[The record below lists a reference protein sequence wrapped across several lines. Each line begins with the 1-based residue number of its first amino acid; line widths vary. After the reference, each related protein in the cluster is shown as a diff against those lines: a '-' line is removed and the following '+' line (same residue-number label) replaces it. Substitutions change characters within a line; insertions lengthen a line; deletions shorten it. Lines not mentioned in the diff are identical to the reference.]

1 MAFAARVPQLKKVV
15 RDVVSSAPK
24 KASAGGFWD
33 AVVKTR
39 KPTTKNV
46 SETTV
51 SQMLRVIFPEYRLKI
66 IRTFHG
72 AVKENTTKT
81 IAFLIAAEQL
91 EPVKNIVEGTERL
104 EEIKATLMSGECDH
118 MFELDVCEELHQL
131 VAAMVQV
138 EQDMLNGN
146 ASPLHMCAVCDVPKA
161 VKWLVKHGN
170 STEIVDMD
178 GATPLLL
185 AATLNKP
192 RIVEALCVSGA
203 DAEFMKKSGQSIL
216 FSSAAIGHAEVVRIL
231 LKYKADPNNAH
242 KSGCTP
248 LWIACANG
256 HTEVVKSLVENGAF
270 KNDAIR
276 LRTVLELDT
285 DSTAMKAV
293 IEALE
298 SRGKAKKPE
307 GEWGEE
313 DGQALMGLLAASGAK
328 SAPKG
333 KDDNNEKDRGSK
345 SVVTQGGATAL
356 WIAACNGHA
365 EICEFLI
372 EKGANAEALCND
384 TSPLWIAAANGHH
397 SVVAALRWR
406 TKLEHRSIDGATP
419 LWAAAENGHY
429 DVVSSLLDGGANTEA
444 CSMDQRTPLHIAAG
458 NRHSAVV
465 KRLLVAGANP
475 RATSADGSTAAH
487 VLMSKGFSTSGSGKG
502 DWEEVMAMLVKAGV
516 NVTATKVN
524 GMNALHDAV
533 SMLEYEQVK
542 YLMEQG
548 QLDPN
553 QCDEEGHTPLH
564 IAAAKGDARMG
575 RLLLGGEETDVD
587 CRCSDGPHKGATA
600 LWLAANRG
608 NTEMV
613 KLLLEAK
620 ADCALVDKT
629 GVSPLMAAIENGSTD
644 CVAALKVA
652 TQQQLTQSK
661 GKVDF
666 GGRGHNS
673 VPSFLKRSGF

>member
-138 EQDMLNGN
+138 EQDMLNG
-146 ASPLHMCAVCDVPKA
+146 
-161 VKWLVKHGN
+161 
-170 STEIVDMD
+170 
-178 GATPLLL
+178 L

-256 HTEVVKSLVENGAF
+256 HTEVVKSLVDNGAF

-564 IAAAKGDARMG
+564 LAAAKGDARMG
-575 RLLLGGEETDVD
+575 RLLL
-587 CRCSDGPHKGATA
+587 
-600 LWLAANRG
+600 NRG